1 MDYFTT
7 DEEEAGEA
15 NYLPACITGCEP
27 AQQTKTYMVIDRHT
41 GQQVGGTYK
50 SRVRASRRVDQL
62 DNAYGAYR
70 YAVRTVYAD

>member
-1 MDYFTT
+1 MKSY
-7 DEEEAGEA
+7 
-15 NYLPACITGCEP
+15 II
-27 AQQTKTYMVIDRHT
+27 IDRQT